1 MRILVLTHEYPPV
14 GGGGGR
20 VAQDI
25 CTGLAGRGHELT
37 VLTAQCEGLPEK
49 EEQDSLCLV
58 RIKSGRRQP
67 FRADMRAMLG
77 YVWAGFWQGRRII
90 HRWKPDVIHV
100 HFAVPAGVVAW
111 ALSVV
116 TGVPYVL
123 TAHLG
128 DVPGG
133 VPEKTGKWF
142 RWIKPFTPP
151 IWRRAAKVVAVSDFT
166 RCLALEHYPV
176 DIAVVPNGVDLQA
189 LDPGEIVV
197 HDPPQVVFAG
207 RFMPQK
213 NPLQIVESL
222 AAIADL
228 PWQCVM
234 MGDGPLRP
242 AVEEAIARHGLQE
255 RFVLSGWVSPQE
267 VIDCFRQSDV
277 YFMPSLSEGLPVVG
291 VQSMAMGL
299 ALVLGAAGGNVE
311 LIEDG
316 VNGFLRDPHDRDG
329 FAGALRELLSNP
341 ARLLA
346 ARRASRE
353 MAERFDLDVVVS
365 RYEELITGTGQRF
378 RSLTVKPS

>member
-1 MRILVLTHEYPPV
+1 MRILVLSHEYPPV

-25 CTGLAGRGHELT
+25 CTGLARRGHELI
-37 VLTAQCEGLPEK
+37 VLTAQCDDLPG
-49 EEQDSLCLV
+49 EEMLDGVRLV
-58 RIKSGRRQP
+58 RIQSGRRQP
-67 FRADMRAMLG
+67 FRADMRAMIG
-77 YVWAGFWQGRRII
+77 YVWAGFWQGQRLIRR
-90 HRWKPDVIHV
+90 WQPDVVHV

-151 IWRRAAKVVAVSDFT
+151 IWRRAAKVAAVSAFT
-166 RCLALEHYPV
+166 RDLALVHYPV
-176 DIAVVPNGVDLQA
+176 DIEVVPNGVDMQE

-197 HDPPQVVFAG
+197 NDSPKVVFAG

-213 NPLQIVESL
+213 NPLQIVEAL
-222 AAIADL
+222 AAVADL
-228 PWQCVM
+228 PWHCVM
-234 MGDGPLRP
+234 MGDGPLRGD
-242 AVEEAIARHGLQE
+242 VEQAIAQHGLEE
-255 RFVLSGWVSPQE
+255 RFTLPGWVTPEE
-267 VIDCFRQSDV
+267 VIDCYRKSDIF
-277 YFMPSLSEGLPVVG
+277 FMPSLSEGLPVVG
-291 VQSMAMGL
+291 VQSMSMGL

-316 VNGFLRDPHDRDG
+316 VNGYLRAPHDQDG
-329 FAGALRELLSNP
+329 YVAVLRELLGDP
-341 ARLLA
+341 VRLLEV
-346 ARRASRE
+346 RQASRK
-353 MAERFDLDVVVS
+353 MAERFDLRKIVAA
-365 RYEELITGTGQRF
+365 YEQLFEQA
-378 RSLTVKPS
+378 SKD

>member
-1 MRILVLTHEYPPV
+1 MRILVLSHEYPPV

-25 CTGLAGRGHELT
+25 CTGLARRGHELT
-37 VLTAQCEGLPEK
+37 VLTAQCEDLPG
-49 EEQDSLCLV
+49 EEMLDGVRLV
-58 RIKSGRRQP
+58 RIQSGRRQP
-67 FRADMRAMLG
+67 FRADMRAMIG
-77 YVWAGFWQGRRII
+77 YVWAGFWQGQRLIRR
-90 HRWKPDVIHV
+90 WQPDVVHV

-151 IWRRAAKVVAVSDFT
+151 IWRRAAKVAAVSAFT
-166 RCLALEHYPV
+166 RDLALVHYPV
-176 DIAVVPNGVDLQA
+176 DIEVVPNGVDMQE

-197 HDPPQVVFAG
+197 NDPPQVVFAG

-213 NPLQIVESL
+213 NPLQIVEAL
-222 AAIADL
+222 AAVADL
-228 PWQCVM
+228 PWHCVM
-234 MGDGPLRP
+234 MGDGPLRGD
-242 AVEEAIARHGLQE
+242 VEQAIAQHGLEE
-255 RFVLSGWVSPQE
+255 RFTLPGWVTPEE
-267 VIDCFRQSDV
+267 VIDCYRKSDIF
-277 YFMPSLSEGLPVVG
+277 FMPSLSEGLPVVG
-291 VQSMAMGL
+291 VQSMSMGL

-316 VNGFLRDPHDRDG
+316 VNGYLRAPHNQDG
-329 FAGALRELLSNP
+329 YVAVLRELLGDP
-341 ARLLA
+341 VRLLEV
-346 ARRASRE
+346 RQASRK
-353 MAERFDLDVVVS
+353 MAERFDLRKIVAA
-365 RYEELITGTGQRF
+365 YEQLFEQA
-378 RSLTVKPS
+378 SKD